1 PCTIILPNPSSNAVA
16 SRHAVGSV
24 WPMLELLRIRNLAV
38 LEEVTWE
45 PGPGMN
51 AVTGETGA
59 GKSILIDALLL
70 LLGDRADKGSIRE
83 GADHASVEAVFT
95 FSPEQDALLAPLG
108 LESSGEGKL
117 FLKRTVSPQGTRQ
130 WINGSPATLQSLRR
144 LGEEL
149 IDFHGPHDHQ
159 SLLKLDAQ
167 RQALDAFASAAKAL
181 RAYRDAYQAWRQ
193 TETELATLRESGQ
206 GDWVARIDFLQF
218 QIREIETAQIR
229 PEEEEEIEQSYRAAS
244 SARRILELG
253 ASARGLLEE
262 GPGDVLSQLS
272 QIQRLLS
279 EWAKHDPRAHAL
291 VELNESL
298 FAQAKDLASAIGHQL
313 DQIEL
318 DQERLGELEARLNLL
333 QDLKRKFGPTLPNVL
348 DRLHAMRA
356 ERDQLASRETR
367 IASLEQDLATRK
379 QATLQAGDA
388 LSKVRRQA
396 APKLAKLIANE
407 LQALGFKKAAFD
419 VRLDPLD
426 EPGPDGID
434 RVEFF
439 FAPNPGESP
448 KSLRAIASSGE
459 MARVMLAVKTILA
472 AGDRVPILIF
482 DEVDA
487 NVGGETA
494 VIVGKK
500 LRALAAAHQVFCITH
515 LPQVAA
521 AAHHHYR
528 VEKIIKD
535 NRTFATVEPSLDQA
549 RIDELARMLG
559 GKREASRQLAVE
571 LIAEASRPTS

>member
-1 PCTIILPNPSSNAVA
+1 
-16 SRHAVGSV
+16 
-24 WPMLELLRIRNLAV
+24 MLELLRIRNLAV